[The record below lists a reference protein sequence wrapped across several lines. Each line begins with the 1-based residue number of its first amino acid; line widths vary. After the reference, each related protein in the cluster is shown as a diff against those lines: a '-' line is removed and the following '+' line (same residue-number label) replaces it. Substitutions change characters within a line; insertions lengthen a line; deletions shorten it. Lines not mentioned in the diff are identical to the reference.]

1 MKKVVAIIM
10 TLMLTVGLV
19 GCTSSGDGSSS
30 AKEKL
35 RMGYVTMDIT
45 SPYFIEMIDGM
56 KEQAEKLGI
65 ELSVHDGKYE
75 AQPQIDA
82 METLITQK
90 VDAIILSANDVEA
103 LQPMVDKAKEAGIV
117 VIAANVEMKNVDGF
131 VSLNEYDYGYQGGE
145 IAGKYIKEK
154 MSGQA
159 EVAVLTF
166 SQIPAVLERTK
177 GLVDAIKKQ
186 APDVKIVSQT
196 DANDRETGMKAAEN
210 IIQANPNVN
219 VFVGV
224 SDDAVLGA
232 YEAMTA
238 ANKTGDNVCL
248 VGLDAVDEALQ
259 KVHDETIYRGTV
271 DIAPFKSGQ
280 NIIDTAKKVIEEG
293 PISEMI
299 KFPMTQVTKENVSE
313 FLSSTEDCTD
323 EECCE

>member
-1 MKKVVAIIM
+1 MKKIIALM
-10 TLMLTVGLV
+10 TALMLTVGLV
-19 GCTSSGDGSSS
+19 GCSSGS
-30 AKEKL
+30 KENASGGEKKL
-35 RMGYVTMDIT
+35 RMGYVTMDVT
-45 SPYFIEMIDGM
+45 SPYFIAMIDGM
-56 KEQAEKLGI
+56 KEKAEELGI
-65 ELSVHDGKYE
+65 ELSIHDGKYE

-103 LQPMVDKAKEAGIV
+103 LQPMVDKAKEAGIKV
-117 VIAANVEMKNVDGF
+117 VAANVEMKNVDAF

-154 MSGQA
+154 MNGQA

-166 SQIPAVLERTK
+166 SQIPAVLDRAK
-177 GLVDAIKKQ
+177 GLVEGIKAY
-186 APDVKIVSQT
+186 APDVKIVAET

-219 VFVGV
+219 VFVGI

-238 ANKTGDNVCL
+238 ANKTGDDVCL

-259 KVHDETIYRGTV
+259 KINDGTIYRGTV
-271 DIAPFKSGQ
+271 DIAPFESGK
-280 NIIDTAKKVIEEG
+280 NIIDTAKKVIDNG

-299 KFPMTQVTKENVSE
+299 KFPMTQVTKENIA
-313 FLSSTEDCTD
+313 DYIK
-323 EECCE
+323 

>member
-1 MKKVVAIIM
+1 MKKIIALM
-10 TLMLTVGLV
+10 TALMLTVGLV
-19 GCTSSGDGSSS
+19 GCSTGNKENDSNGD
-30 AKEKL
+30 KKL
-35 RMGYVTMDIT
+35 RMGYVTMDVT
-45 SPYFIEMIDGM
+45 SPYFIAMIDGM
-56 KEQAEKLGI
+56 KEKAKELGI
-65 ELSVHDGKYE
+65 ELSIHDGKYE

-103 LQPMVDKAKEAGIV
+103 LQPMVDKAKDAGIK
-117 VIAANVEMKNVDGF
+117 VIAANVEMKNVDAF

-154 MSGQA
+154 MNGQA

-166 SQIPAVLERTK
+166 SQIPAVLDRAK
-177 GLVDAIKKQ
+177 GLVEGIKAY
-186 APDVKIVSQT
+186 APDVKIVAET

-219 VFVGV
+219 VFVGI

-259 KVHDETIYRGTV
+259 KINDETIYRGTV
-271 DIAPFKSGQ
+271 DIAPFESGK
-280 NIIDTAKKVIEEG
+280 NIIDTAKKVIDNG

-299 KFPMTQVTKENVSE
+299 KFPMTQVTKENIA
-313 FLSSTEDCTD
+313 DYIK
-323 EECCE
+323 